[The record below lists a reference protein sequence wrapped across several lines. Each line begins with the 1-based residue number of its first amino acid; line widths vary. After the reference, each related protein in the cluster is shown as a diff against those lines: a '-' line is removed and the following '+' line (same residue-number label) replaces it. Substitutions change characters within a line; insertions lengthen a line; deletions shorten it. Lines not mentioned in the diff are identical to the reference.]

1 MRHIQRGVPSI
12 GEIRQTGPDAHAPA
26 RSLPA
31 AAHLVSCSIVACELT
46 LSVLLGALLRVGVVD
61 DAVAGAR
68 DDLLAAGVWH
78 ELGAED
84 VGPVTRADG
93 LLDLRRLRAA
103 RTFCLD
109 THTHSIPATQG

>member
-1 MRHIQRGVPSI
+1 MSNGTDTASSSS
-12 GEIRQTGPDAHAPA
+12 PA
-26 RSLPA
+26 L
-31 AAHLVSCSIVACELT
+31 HLVSCPVVARELT

-84 VGPVTRADG
+84 VCPVTRADG
-93 LLDLRRLRAA
+93 LLDL
-103 RTFCLD
+103 
-109 THTHSIPATQG
+109 